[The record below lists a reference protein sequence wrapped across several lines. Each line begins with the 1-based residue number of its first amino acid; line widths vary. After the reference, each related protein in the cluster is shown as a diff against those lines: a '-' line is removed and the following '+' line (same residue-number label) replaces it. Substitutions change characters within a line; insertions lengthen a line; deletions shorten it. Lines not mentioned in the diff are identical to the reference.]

1 MKPVAEL
8 VIDDK
13 GRHSVW
19 LEDAKT
25 SALLYASR
33 VHGIMDALVTAWEAR
48 QIAKEAY
55 ERGLRGDPFIE
66 PRVDE

>member
-1 MKPVAEL
+1 MKAVAEL

-13 GRHSVW
+13 GRPSVW

-25 SALLYASR
+25 SAMLYASR
-33 VHGIMDALVTAWEAR
+33 VHGVMASLITSWEAR